1 MINEKIKTL
10 RKQNNLTQEEMADKL
25 NVSRQAITKWE
36 SGLGTPDISN
46 MEAISKL
53 FNISLDELISDT
65 KAIKDNVSR
74 VEYDIFNKS
83 LFEIDLG
90 FIKEF
95 DLSLSDTDKVSIEIK
110 SDLDIEAYKLIK
122 VRLKTDKKDLSCI
135 KFEACKDMISNQDL
149 LNHIY
154 VRMTLPCAM
163 LNELELNGNLKNFII
178 HDFNEEKHIEFDGK
192 VEEAHISNM
201 NGHLELTS
209 GVNMDIYYDSSLDKL
224 DLNGWNSVINLYLKN
239 NAYIIND
246 GRKTKLILNGYEN
259 NKSDKLI
266 ELNGYKAE
274 LTLK

>member
-1 MINEKIKTL
+1 MI
-10 RKQNNLTQEEMADKL
+10 D
-25 NVSRQAITKWE
+25 
-36 SGLGTPDISN
+36 
-46 MEAISKL
+46 
-53 FNISLDELISDT
+53 
-65 KAIKDNVSR
+65 
-74 VEYDIFNKS
+74 FNKS

-135 KFEACKDMISNQDL
+135 KFEACKDMISNQDS

-154 VRMTLPCAM
+154 VKMTLPRAM
-163 LNELELNGNLKNFII
+163 LNELELNGNLKSFII
-178 HDFNEEKHIEFDGK
+178 HDFNEAKHIEFDGK
-192 VEEAHISNM
+192 VEETHISNM

-259 NKSDKLI
+259 NKSDKVI